1 MATSH
6 NQPRNIE
13 PPLPRIP
20 GEYVS
25 PHYEWTRTGPTTLRI
40 AIIDDEHF
48 TFWTVAPDIM
58 GTWNLHDTSGVP
70 LDLVRPDYTSTP
82 YPNPGRAIDAAQD
95 VKGGEKVYHCGGGI
109 VYHRHDEKE
118 LNWEPGGVRSGTGV
132 RRCGVSQESSGSP

>member
-40 AIIDDEHF
+40 AVIDDEHS

-58 GTWNLHDTSGVP
+58 GTWNLHNTGGVP

-95 VKGGEKVYHCGGGI
+95 LADELLIIWNQEIEGRLVEKRAALLNTELAFRGI
-109 VYHRHDEKE
+109 PTDIKE
-118 LNWEPGGVRSGTGV
+118 NP
-132 RRCGVSQESSGSP
+132 